1 MTCPSPEHLR
11 ELLREERLEQFPA
24 EIVAHLRHCHECQG
38 RLRGMGAA
46 TKLDSLLGHDGND
59 DVGKPA
65 STSVVGSVPSPATME
80 TITFQKQPLSCVGQY
95 ELLRRIGRGGGG
107 EVYEAL
113 HTRLCKRV
121 AVKLLSAKDAGD
133 EFVRRRFFRE
143 MEAIGRLN
151 HPNIVQAYDAGEVDG
166 VLYLAMELVEGT
178 NIEMLARQVG
188 PLRIEDACEIVRQAA
203 LGLQHAHEHGMVHRD
218 LKPSNLLMS
227 SMGVKIADLGMALLR
242 SSEPADDRL
251 TGSYVVMGT
260 ADYMAPEQVEGA
272 RHVDIRADLYSLG
285 CTLYRLLA
293 GHAPF
298 ARPENDTLMKK
309 LMAHVHEPAP
319 DISSLRPETPARLK
333 AVLEKLLA
341 KDRCKRF
348 AEPQELVNA
357 LAPLCLDADL
367 VQLSVL
373 VSTERFKGQAELKP
387 IVPCPPAQDQT
398 TTNPVHTGET
408 VLLPHP
414 NRRSR
419 QIALAVMA
427 SVLVALVTGHHR
439 LWNDN
444 TADQGSENN
453 QADQHTGNSK
463 VQTTQTTSNSKN
475 FLNNSFVN
483 PTVAVPA
490 ITNPDKMEAPD
501 VGPIAQRWKREF
513 GLLPRELVWP
523 GRSGL
528 GTWRLD
534 EDLRSLVIQ
543 TNKTIRFVSLGELTP
558 EHRNV
563 RLKIDMLPQSKDGE
577 FGFFLGFGVEK
588 NDNPRFARFQAIQ
601 IGILPPGQG
610 VVVGRYLAELDGH
623 TGHVQQDRNQHMIIA
638 VPIGRETLG
647 LEIRVRDA
655 NLQLVTFCGTN
666 SVELYSQAINAN
678 YSESEF
684 LGSFGIFAQDTTVWF
699 SNPQFERNAP

>member
-151 HPNIVQAYDAGEVDG
+151 HPHIVQAHDAGEIDG

-298 ARPENDTLMKK
+298 ARPENDTVMKK
-309 LMAHVHEPAP
+309 LMAHVHEPSP

-341 KDRCKRF
+341 KDRHDRF

-387 IVPCPPAQDQT
+387 IVPCPPLQNQT
-398 TTNPVHTGET
+398 TTSPFYSSET

-414 NRRSR
+414 NRCSR
-419 QIALAVMA
+419 KIALVVMA
-427 SVLVALVTGHHR
+427 VVLVAFVYRSHMFWSDKAT
-439 LWNDN
+439 N
-444 TADQGSENN
+444 QVSENN
-453 QADQHTGNSK
+453 QAVQHSGQNGADSTN
-463 VQTTQTTSNSKN
+463 QPASNSQESHN
-475 FLNNSFVN
+475 TNSV
-483 PTVAVPA
+483 TSVIAVPA
-490 ITNPDKMEAPD
+490 ITTPKKVEAS
-501 VGPIAQRWKREF
+501 VLGPVAQRWQKEF
-513 GLLPRELVWP
+513 
-523 GRSGL
+523 
-528 GTWRLD
+528 
-534 EDLRSLVIQ
+534 
-543 TNKTIRFVSLGELTP
+543 
-558 EHRNV
+558 
-563 RLKIDMLPQSKDGE
+563 
-577 FGFFLGFGVEK
+577 
-588 NDNPRFARFQAIQ
+588 
-601 IGILPPGQG
+601 GILPSEVIWPGQS
-610 VVVGRYLAELDGH
+610 GRGAWGMAA
-623 TGHVQQDRNQHMIIA
+623 RRRA
-638 VPIGRETLG
+638 
-647 LEIRVRDA
+647 
-655 NLQLVTFCGTN
+655 
-666 SVELYSQAINAN
+666 
-678 YSESEF
+678 
-684 LGSFGIFAQDTTVWF
+684 
-699 SNPQFERNAP
+699 